1 MKATHP
7 KLNAKYL
14 KDADILFKKGDYV
27 QASEK
32 YWGAFAQMVKTV
44 AAAKGIK
51 LGEHRNI
58 IEFVQ
63 ELSKEHPELNLTD
76 ALAKA
81 RYLHTNFY
89 EDELPHEVIATYADT
104 VREAIGNLNDLIN

>member
-1 MKATHP
+1 
-7 KLNAKYL
+7 LNAKYL
-14 KDADILFKKGDYV
+14 KDADVLFKKGDYV

-32 YWGAFAQMVKTV
+32 YWGAFAQMVKAV
-44 AAAKGIK
+44 AAAKGLE

-89 EDELPHEVIATYADT
+89 EDELPHEVNAAYADT
-104 VREAIGNLNDLIN
+104 VKEAVDKLNNLL

>member
-1 MKATHP
+1 MKAVHP
-7 KLNAKYL
+7 RLNSKYL
-14 KDADILFKKGDYV
+14 KDANALFKKGDNV

-32 YWGAFAQMVKTV
+32 YWGAFAMMVKAV
-44 AAAKGIK
+44 AAVKGIK

-63 ELSKEHPELNLTD
+63 ELSKEHPELNLTE
-76 ALAKA
+76 ALAQA

-89 EDELPHEVIATYADT
+89 EDELPREVIATYADT
-104 VREAIGNLNDLIN
+104 VKEAIGKLNSLL

>member
-1 MKATHP
+1 
-7 KLNAKYL
+7 
-14 KDADILFKKGDYV
+14 
-27 QASEK
+27 
-32 YWGAFAQMVKTV
+32 MVKAV

-63 ELSKEHPELNLTD
+63 ELSKDHPELNLTD
-76 ALAKA
+76 ALPKA

-89 EDELPHEVIATYADT
+89 EDELPHDVIGAYADA
-104 VREAIGNLNDLIN
+104 VKEAIGKLNDLL

>member
-1 MKATHP
+1 MKAVHP
-7 KLNAKYL
+7 RLNAKYL
-14 KDADILFKKGDYV
+14 RDADALFKKGDNV

-32 YWGAFAQMVKTV
+32 YWGAFAQMVKAV
-44 AAAKGIK
+44 AAAKGVK

-63 ELSKEHPELNLTD
+63 ELSKECPDLNLTD

-89 EDELPHEVIATYADT
+89 EDELPREVVASYADSVKET
-104 VREAIGNLNDLIN
+104 IAKLDNLI

>member
-1 MKATHP
+1 
-7 KLNAKYL
+7 
-14 KDADILFKKGDYV
+14 
-27 QASEK
+27 
-32 YWGAFAQMVKTV
+32 MVKAV

-51 LGEHRNI
+51 LGEHTNI

-81 RYLHTNFY
+81 RYLHKNFY
-89 EDELPHEVIATYADT
+89 EDEIPHEIIATYAVT
-104 VREAIGNLNDLIN
+104 EASDW